1 VDRAAGACACED
13 VFMMS
18 HRAQLTDIARRA
30 MKERGLEPSFSERAM
45 AEVASVAESPQT
57 ADESVR
63 DLRSLLWCSIDNDD
77 SRDLDQIS
85 VSETLPDGAVRV
97 LVGIADVDVVV
108 RDGSAV
114 DKHAAQN
121 TTSVYTPAVIF
132 PMLPERLSTDLTS
145 LNADEDRLAIVIELV
160 VRKGAVAQSDVYGA
174 RVRNRSKLAYNAVDA
189 WLTGHGPLP
198 PAAAAVAG
206 MDQQLRAQ
214 DGVAQDL
221 RRSRVAQGALEFSTI
236 EVRPQFDGDRLAA
249 LNAELPN
256 RAKQLIEELM
266 VAANG
271 VVARFLDRKG
281 LPSIRRVVRVPKR
294 WDRIVQLAAQ
304 TGDVL
309 PAEPDSL
316 ALNAF
321 LVKRR
326 QADPERF
333 PDLSL
338 SVIKLLGS
346 GEYAVDPP
354 GAEAPGHFGLAVRDY
369 AHSTAPNRRYPDLLT
384 QRLIKAAL
392 EQKPS
397 PYSIPDLEFLAAHCT
412 EQEDNAEKVERQV
425 RKSAAAMLVQSRI
438 GQQFDAIV
446 TGASPKGT
454 FVRVA
459 SPPVEGMLV
468 RGQAGLD
475 VGDKVHVRLAHV
487 NVDRG
492 FIDFER

>member
-1 VDRAAGACACED
+1 
-13 VFMMS
+13 MMS

-354 GAEAPGHFGLAVRDY
+354 GGEAPGHFGLAVRDY

>member
-1 VDRAAGACACED
+1 
-13 VFMMS
+13 MMS